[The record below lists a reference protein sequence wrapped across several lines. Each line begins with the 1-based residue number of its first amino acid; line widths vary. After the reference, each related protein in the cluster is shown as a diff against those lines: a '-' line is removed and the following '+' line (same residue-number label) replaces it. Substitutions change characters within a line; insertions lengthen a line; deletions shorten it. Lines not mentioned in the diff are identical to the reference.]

1 MLVREIMSTQPICCV
16 ASDSVQHA
24 ASQMREYRVGALPV
38 VENQNHRRIV
48 GIVTD
53 RDICVRL
60 IADGAGPSTPVS
72 RAMTP
77 NPVTCN
83 SNDSLAVCES
93 LMQAQ
98 AVRRLPVVND
108 VGICIGM
115 VAQADIVLHETA
127 QNVQRM
133 LREISRPDGGKK
145 LERTI
150 LSA

>member
-1 MLVREIMSTQPICCV
+1 MLVREIMSTQPICCL
-16 ASDSVQHA
+16 ATDSIQRA
-24 ASQMREYRVGALPV
+24 ANLMREHRVGALPV
-38 VENQNHRRIV
+38 VESQNHRRLL

-60 IADGAGPSTPVS
+60 IAEGAPAATPVS

-77 NPVTCN
+77 NPITCN
-83 SNDSLAVCES
+83 SNDTLAVCES
-93 LMQAQ
+93 LMQTH

-108 VGICIGM
+108 IGICIGM
-115 VAQADIVLHETA
+115 VAQADIVLHDTP

-133 LREISRPDGGKK
+133 LREISKPNGRTEPQ
-145 LERTI
+145 RTI

>member
-1 MLVREIMSTQPICCV
+1 MLVREIMSTQPICCL
-16 ASDSVQHA
+16 ASDTIQRA
-24 ASQMREYRVGALPV
+24 ASLMREHRVGALPV
-38 VENQNHRRIV
+38 VESQNHRRLV

-53 RDICVRL
+53 RDLCVRL

-77 NPVTCN
+77 NPVSCN

-108 VGICIGM
+108 VGICIGI
-115 VAQADIVLHETA
+115 VAQADIVLHDTA
-127 QNVQRM
+127 QNVQRT
-133 LREISRPDGGKK
+133 LREISRPDGGSRV
-145 LERTI
+145 EPII